1 MPPAGAELER
11 LLTTAAAGLDALPWG
26 AHALA
31 AAALVAGLI
40 MWLNGRRFVKPLYAL
55 LFALGGA
62 AIGFAGP
69 SALGLHADPYLG
81 LGIGLLVGF
90 LVSAIVYRFTMALT
104 LAGVAAVA
112 APLLAAAVINI
123 SESRTATDG
132 LPDPSRVATDL
143 LSQAPDNESIHATN
157 GGANGDPI
165 TDADSARGS
174 ENESSPALL
183 DDLQVAAL
191 EASERIRAVALA
203 IWSDAIDR
211 FDAMPPLHRLI
222 LLLAVLGG
230 GAAGFA
236 LGFSFP
242 GKVAAIATAFVGAA
256 VWLGGASWMA
266 TLMSVPPSRIGLSSP
281 LSWVVLW
288 LAVSVAGT
296 LIQWTALRP
305 RADESR

>member
-1 MPPAGAELER
+1 MNNAGADLER
-11 LLTTAAAGLDALPWG
+11 LAASAAAGLDALPWG

-31 AAALVAGLI
+31 AAALIAGLI
-40 MWLNGRRFVKPLYAL
+40 MWLSGRKFVRPLYAL

-69 SALGLHADPYLG
+69 SAVGLHADPYLG

-104 LAGVAAVA
+104 LAGVAAVV
-112 APLLAAAVINI
+112 APMFVAAAINI
-123 SESRTATDG
+123 SQARAASDGFPDPDAMVADLLGDMSEDDSIFATNEPPITIADDARRSENSEEASVLDG
-132 LPDPSRVATDL
+132 L
-143 LSQAPDNESIHATN
+143 EI
-157 GGANGDPI
+157 
-165 TDADSARGS
+165 
-174 ENESSPALL
+174 
-183 DDLQVAAL
+183 AAI
-191 EASERIRAVALA
+191 EASLRIRRVALA
-203 IWSDAIDR
+203 LWSDAIDR
-211 FDAMPPLHRLI
+211 FDAMPPLHRL
-222 LLLAVLGG
+222 LMLLALLGG
-230 GAAGFA
+230 AGAGFA

-266 TLMSVPPSRIGLSSP
+266 TLLSVPPTRVGLATP
-281 LSWVVLW
+281 LSWLLVW
-288 LAVSVAGT
+288 LAVSIAGT

>member
-69 SALGLHADPYLG
+69 SALGLRADPYLG

-104 LAGVAAVA
+104 LSGVTAVA

-123 SESRTATDG
+123 SESRAATDG
-132 LPDPSRVATDL
+132 FPNPDRMATDL
-143 LSQAPDNESIHATN
+143 LSQAPGDGSIHATN
-157 GGANGDPI
+157 EPPI
-165 TDADSARGS
+165 TNADPARAS
-174 ENESSPALL
+174 ENEGEAALL